1 MLEKQ
6 GVRQHDGKQ
15 TKRPDQAGRDTRGR
29 DPQKDRGDCRCTK
42 DVIMG
47 LPLIHL
53 TGQCEICIENYRG
66 ILEYT
71 EELIRVKTKSG
82 TIRIIGKRMCIEYY
96 MNDEMKITG
105 KIWKVEFEKKED
117 AHC

>member
-1 MLEKQ
+1 MMGSRRRDQ
-6 GVRQHDGKQ
+6 TRQEE
-15 TKRPDQAGRDTRGR
+15 TRGVVIR
-29 DPQKDRGDCRCTK
+29 KKIAETADAPK

-117 AHC
+117 THC

>member
-1 MLEKQ
+1 MM
-6 GVRQHDGKQ
+6 GSR
-15 TKRPDQAGRDTRGR
+15 
-29 DPQKDRGDCRCTK
+29 QKDQTWREEPCGDGIRKKIAETADAPK

-53 TGQCEICIENYRG
+53 TGQCEVCIENYRG

-71 EELIRVKTKSG
+71 EEVIRVKTKSG
-82 TIRIIGKRMCIEYY
+82 IIRIQGKRMCIEYY